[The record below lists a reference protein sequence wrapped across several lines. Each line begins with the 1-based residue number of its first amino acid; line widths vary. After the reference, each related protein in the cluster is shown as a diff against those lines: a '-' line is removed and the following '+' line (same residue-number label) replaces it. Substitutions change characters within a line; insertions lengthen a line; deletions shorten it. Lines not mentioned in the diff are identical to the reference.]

1 MDIDSSAENIN
12 IDVPHSSKKRK
23 AMKPRS
29 DVWQHFEKFTNDLGE
44 SRGRCL
50 HCNKDYTALPRNGT
64 SGLLNHITSC
74 KVYNIDSVQTQI
86 SFKPSMEGDYVLGVW
101 KFDAQIVRKALAKMI
116 VLDELPFKFV
126 DGEGFKEFIA
136 TVCPKFHIPS
146 RWTVA
151 RDCYELF
158 LDRKN
163 ELNFFLVMLVNGYV

>member
-1 MDIDSSAENIN
+1 M
-12 IDVPHSSKKRK
+12 
-23 AMKPRS
+23 
-29 DVWQHFEKFTNDLGE
+29 
-44 SRGRCL
+44 
-50 HCNKDYTALPRNGT
+50 
-64 SGLLNHITSC
+64 
-74 KVYNIDSVQTQI
+74 YNTDSVQTQI
-86 SFKPSMEGDYVLGVW
+86 SFKPSMEGDYALGVW
-101 KFDAQIVRKALAKMI
+101 KFDAQIARKALAKMI